1 MIKNFYISA
10 IILAAGN
17 SSRMGLGSGES
28 KVFLKILGKPCIYY
42 TLLAFSE
49 CKFLD
54 EIIIVCKEEHK
65 EKIKE
70 LAAELKI
77 NCRTVSG
84 GNSRQQS
91 VINGVKATNPK
102 SDFLVI
108 HDAARCLITKDL
120 IEKVIKDATEKN
132 MCSILGVP
140 VKDTIKVVKDGN
152 LVEKTLKRD
161 SLFMVQTP
169 QVLKKGLYL
178 NSIEKAIKDGK
189 DFTDDSQLIESYTK
203 EKVHV
208 TLGEYSNVKLTTK
221 SDIPIVENILKAKSK
236 ATVECMAK

>member
-17 SSRMGLGSGES
+17 SSRMGLGPGES
-28 KVFLKILGKPCIYY
+28 KIFLKILGKPCICY

-49 CKFLD
+49 CEFLD
-54 EIIIVCKEEHK
+54 EIVVVCKEEHK

-77 NCRTVSG
+77 NCKTASG

-91 VINGVKATNPK
+91 VLNGVKATNSK

-108 HDAARCLITKDL
+108 HDAARCLVTKDL
-120 IEKVIKDATEKN
+120 IEKVLKDATEKN

-140 VKDTIKVVKDGN
+140 VKDTVKTVRKDF

-189 DFTDDSQLIESYTK
+189 DFTDDSQLIENYTK